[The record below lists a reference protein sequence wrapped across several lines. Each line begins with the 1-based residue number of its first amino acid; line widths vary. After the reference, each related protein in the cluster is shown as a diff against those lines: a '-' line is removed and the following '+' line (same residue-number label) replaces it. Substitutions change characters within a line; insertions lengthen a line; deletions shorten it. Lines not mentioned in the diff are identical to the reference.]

1 MTLTEKIKD
10 ITEFYY
16 ETAEFMC
23 NNHAFFKKQFGT
35 FEKFNKVFADIILHE
50 FEKIRDDVKN
60 DTIQYC
66 EPSWYDVKVL
76 PPTHGCNIYNEDGT
90 FKDEYLPTENVWS
103 NENLIEYLR
112 RK

>member
-1 MTLTEKIKD
+1 MKKIRRSNMTLTERIKD

-23 NNHAFFKKQFGT
+23 DNHGFFKKQFGT

-60 DTIQYC
+60 DNK
-66 EPSWYDVKVL
+66 EEKKL
-76 PPTHGCNIYNEDGT
+76 
-90 FKDEYLPTENVWS
+90 TEIVETLKKETKND
-103 NENLIEYLR
+103 
-112 RK
+112 